1 MTINLPVKVVI
12 DTNLI
17 IAGRYNPKSAS
28 NKIIDLCIEQK
39 LIAIYSEKTRNENI
53 HILQK
58 VRPSAEYMQKIGI
71 FFSKAFYIPDP
82 HTRINICSDH
92 SDNKYFETA
101 VDGGAQFIISNDRHL
116 LEHNGYYG
124 IQVLRP
130 REFLNKMLD

>member
-1 MTINLPVKVVI
+1 MPPRIVL

-28 NKIIDLCIEQK
+28 STIIDMCINHE

-53 HILQK
+53 RILGR
-58 VRPSAEYMQKIGI
+58 VSPSKEYWKKIQM

-82 HTRINICSDH
+82 TTRINICSDY

-101 VDGGAQFIISNDRHL
+101 VDGSAQYIISSDKHL

-124 IQVLRP
+124 IKVMRP
-130 REFLNKMLD
+130 SEFLRIVK